1 METYIKILLMIG
13 FGMIGIGIIKAI
25 LGKTKLKTNI
35 CQAMIDIEVSK
46 KKMNPI
52 MISDSFDKN
61 AKNKL
66 IGLLNKY
73 SFEKEDVI
81 KLSSDCLNYKNS
93 KGLNGGQYVIRR
105 ESILNKYN
113 IKTGFSGIEATSIY
127 YIFENLPLITD
138 ETFPE
143 YYNLTNEYQLLNE
156 KKKKINQRLKQ
167 ADELGL
173 VLSEIKELKI
183 LDISDFKKQII
194 ENEKLVID
202 KGGDNQLFS
211 FMKIDS
217 FLGDFRERIVNDQ
230 AGLNDILDIDWLKSR
245 IREETQRTDLDK
257 IIENLNDASA
267 TLEGRRTKGFDSS
280 VDKLF
285 DLGKVMKP
293 AMENQIQ
300 TMEYYKNMA
309 AAMLVFYLNDKKIRY
324 FEIYQAFE
332 RLGVFD
338 STWQKNVLNK
348 LDNIE
353 IRLAQISNQLT
364 ELNQNFISL
373 VQSSENVVSEL
384 KEINSS
390 IMTNNMLQA
399 ITAYQTWKIN
409 KNTKSLR
416 S

>member
-1 METYIKILLMIG
+1 MKKYTEESPEYIDWKIKRNKSKKGVIIISALVLAIGVLILTIDDFNFSFLNVSLIAIGSILLISMSKVSNEIKDFEDEILKNKIHDGKSKKTNYKKEIDRKIAANKYKKDG
-13 FGMIGIGIIKAI
+13 FKELDNNIAITDKLNDKIKKAD
-25 LGKTKLKTNI
+25 KLKI
-35 CQAMIDIEVSK
+35 A
-46 KKMNPI
+46 
-52 MISDSFDKN
+52 
-61 AKNKL
+61 
-66 IGLLNKY
+66 
-73 SFEKEDVI
+73 
-81 KLSSDCLNYKNS
+81 
-93 KGLNGGQYVIRR
+93 
-105 ESILNKYN
+105 
-113 IKTGFSGIEATSIY
+113 
-127 YIFENLPLITD
+127 
-138 ETFPE
+138 
-143 YYNLTNEYQLLNE
+143 
-156 KKKKINQRLKQ
+156 
-167 ADELGL
+167 
-173 VLSEIKELKI
+173 LSEIKELKI
-183 LDISDFKKQII
+183 IDISDFKKQII

-217 FLGDFRERIVNDQ
+217 FLRDFRERIVNDQ

-267 TLEGRRTKGFDSS
+267 KLEGRRTNGFDSS

-364 ELNQNFISL
+364 ELNQNFITL
-373 VQSSENVVSEL
+373 VDSSENIVSEL

-390 IMTNNMLQA
+390 IITNNMLQT
-399 ITAYQTWKIN
+399 ITAYQTWRIN

-416 S
+416 D

>member
-1 METYIKILLMIG
+1 MNSQQIILATVMIVGAYYYIKRDLGKKNKAKIDD
-13 FGMIGIGIIKAI
+13 GIKQDRQREKRIKDKAEYDANIIKANEEKI
-25 LGKTKLKTNI
+25 KKVDNLK
-35 CQAMIDIEVSK
+35 
-46 KKMNPI
+46 
-52 MISDSFDKN
+52 
-61 AKNKL
+61 
-66 IGLLNKY
+66 
-73 SFEKEDVI
+73 
-81 KLSSDCLNYKNS
+81 
-93 KGLNGGQYVIRR
+93 
-105 ESILNKYN
+105 
-113 IKTGFSGIEATSIY
+113 
-127 YIFENLPLITD
+127 
-138 ETFPE
+138 
-143 YYNLTNEYQLLNE
+143 
-156 KKKKINQRLKQ
+156 NQ
-167 ADELGL
+167 
-173 VLSEIKELKI
+173 LSEIQEIKVI
-183 LDISDFKKQII
+183 DISDYKNII
-194 ENEKLVID
+194 IDKEKIILE

-217 FLGDFRERIVNDQ
+217 FLRDFRERIVNDQ
-230 AGLNDILDIDWLKSR
+230 AGLNNILDIDWLKSR

-267 TLEGRRTKGFDSS
+267 KLEGRRTKGFDSS

-293 AMENQIQ
+293 AMENQIK

-324 FEIYQAFE
+324 FEIYEAFE
-332 RLGVFD
+332 KLGVFD

-364 ELNQNFISL
+364 ELNQNFITL
-373 VQSSENVVSEL
+373 VESSENLVSEL

-409 KNTKSLR
+409 KNTKSL